1 MSQARNGR
9 SEWFE
14 LSEEGWRRS
23 NRARP
28 LGQLVREALQN
39 AFDQRARRVKVRLE
53 EDEVRIEDDAP
64 TGRHATSSPS
74 PSSSGRRTRLPRG
87 GAARAGA

>member
-39 AFDQRARRVKVRLE
+39 AFDQRARRDTQALHV
-53 EDEVRIEDDAP
+53 IERRASCVLRKQ
-64 TGRHATSSPS
+64 TTEIASTHTSH
-74 PSSSGRRTRLPRG
+74 TRELG
-87 GAARAGA
+87 C